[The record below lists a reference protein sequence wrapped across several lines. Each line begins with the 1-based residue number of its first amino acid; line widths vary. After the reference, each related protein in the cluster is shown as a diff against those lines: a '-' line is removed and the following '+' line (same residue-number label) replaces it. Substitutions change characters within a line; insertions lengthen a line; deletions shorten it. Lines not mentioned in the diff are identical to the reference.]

1 MSIRRAEMY
10 VELIELTG
18 VEIERDRADSLLY
31 LLRALT
37 RGVGKDF

>member
-18 VEIERDRADSLLY
+18 VEILSVIGPTHFCTCSVR
-31 LLRALT
+31 
-37 RGVGKDF
+37 